1 MGTPSMT
8 ETTIETFT
16 IGFTKKSAESFFT
29 KLHEVGVQRVLDV
42 RLHNSSQL
50 AGFAKLPDLEFFLKG
65 LFGIEYLHLEE
76 LAPTKDILDAYKKH
90 KGDWS
95 VYESEYLALL
105 DKRSVESSVPAD
117 LLAGGCLLCS
127 EHLPEHCHRRVA
139 LDYLQ
144 QKWGKLAVTHLV

>member
-1 MGTPSMT
+1 MPRSR
-8 ETTIETFT
+8 IETFT

-29 KLHEVGVQRVLDV
+29 KLHAAGVRRVLDV

-65 LFGIEYLHLEE
+65 LYGIGYLHLEE
-76 LAPTKDILDAYKKH
+76 LTPTKDILDAYRKH
-90 KGDWS
+90 KGAWE
-95 VYESEYLALL
+95 VYEAEYLTLL
-105 DKRSVESSVPAD
+105 DKRKVESSVPAD

-144 QKWGKLAVTHLV
+144 QKWGTLAVTHLV